1 MNPALLVYLCL
12 SMCTSHTTQ
21 PHTLHIQFT
30 ISEHGCVTIK
40 EVGMVLIVLGEYI
53 SSYTI
58 LDMMK
63 EMGLDEN
70 SFIKFNDFLEV
81 YLFYRYYYFYLH
93 MTACN
98 N

>member
-1 MNPALLVYLCL
+1 
-12 SMCTSHTTQ
+12 
-21 PHTLHIQFT
+21 
-30 ISEHGCVTIK
+30 
-40 EVGMVLIVLGEYI
+40 MVLIVLGEYV

-81 YLFYRYYYFYLH
+81 YMYSS
-93 MTACN
+93 
-98 N
+98 

>member
-1 MNPALLVYLCL
+1 
-12 SMCTSHTTQ
+12 
-21 PHTLHIQFT
+21 
-30 ISEHGCVTIK
+30 
-40 EVGMVLIVLGEYI
+40 MVLIVLGEYV

-81 YLFYRYYYFYLH
+81 YVVVVPWISRVYWICTTKGSSMYSRGRSPRGIH
-93 MTACN
+93 TAARGCTN
-98 N
+98 NTHADTR